1 MTLYLPKMLDI
12 KGFFGGC
19 TAEIPINKE
28 SSNNGSFAVFGKNR
42 HYFGKNCGKNRINT
56 STTAIHGKSPHR
68 QNIYE
73 VYCYG

>member
-1 MTLYLPKMLDI
+1 MLDI
-12 KGFFGGC
+12 NGFFGGC
-19 TAEIPINKE
+19 AAEIPRNKE

-56 STTAIHGKSPHR
+56 STTAIHRKTYTDK
-68 QNIYE
+68 NIYE